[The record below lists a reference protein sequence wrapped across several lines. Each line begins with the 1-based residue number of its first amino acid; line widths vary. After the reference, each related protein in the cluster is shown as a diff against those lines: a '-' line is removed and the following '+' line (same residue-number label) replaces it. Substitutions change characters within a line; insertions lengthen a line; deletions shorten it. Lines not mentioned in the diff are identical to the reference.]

1 MPAKEIKSLRNLVP
15 GIPNYVLKEDEK
27 RFFALLPTNFSPEN
41 WEWAQRVY
49 AGVIAVNQPGAGEKY
64 YSGKDEDGEWRKAIN
79 ELVAF
84 VHTCYETDAGWEIYK
99 MFDLTNGKNYLWECW
114 ELFLAERDLIE
125 TEKLKKIKKDE
136 VRKISEYVSK
146 INTHSKLYSIYWKAD
161 HIKERNE
168 KINERERAIEREI
181 TTVYQINHSEEIK
194 AKIPVVTMVVSI
206 PGAENTMIK
215 FTDWHGFAFQFAG
228 IFKMCDP
235 EKFEQALREN
245 SGPGQFFENLMEK
258 LDDEHFCYL
267 RLDKGET
274 LPTDRTKLAEVM
286 RIFKKIREQKGEVF
300 VDWLSKKLQ
309 KISLKFC
316 C

>member
-1 MPAKEIKSLRNLVP
+1 M
-15 GIPNYVLKEDEK
+15 
-27 RFFALLPTNFSPEN
+27 
-41 WEWAQRVY
+41 
-49 AGVIAVNQPGAGEKY
+49 
-64 YSGKDEDGEWRKAIN
+64 
-79 ELVAF
+79 
-84 VHTCYETDAGWEIYK
+84 
-99 MFDLTNGKNYLWECW
+99 
-114 ELFLAERDLIE
+114 
-125 TEKLKKIKKDE
+125 
-136 VRKISEYVSK
+136 
-146 INTHSKLYSIYWKAD
+146 
-161 HIKERNE
+161 
-168 KINERERAIEREI
+168 
-181 TTVYQINHSEEIK
+181 
-194 AKIPVVTMVVSI
+194 VTMVVSI

-300 VDWLSKKLQ
+300 VD
-309 KISLKFC
+309 
-316 C
+316 